1 MATQRIA
8 FKEWLPDQP
17 TVLDCLTDAKNV
29 VPVAMGYAPMM
40 TAEDISNAASEAL
53 SNAFAGKFG
62 TSTEL
67 FAGGATKLFKFNPSD
82 IDLDNVSKGGGYTG
96 SNRWNFVQFGDVV
109 LAANGSEKIQSWQ
122 VGSSTAFA
130 DVAANAPTAKF
141 ITVVR
146 DFVVSANIGSD
157 YNKVQWSDINAEGSW
172 TAGGASQAD
181 FQLIADGGN
190 ILGITGGEFGLVLLE
205 KSVVRMSYSGSPLF
219 FQFDTISRNVG
230 CNAEGSVAQYGNLTF
245 FLSDD
250 GFYQCDGTALTAIG
264 DEKVDNYF
272 YTNVD
277 ISKLSKMSCVADP
290 ISKLVI
296 WNYFKVDG
304 TTEMLIY
311 NFKLS
316 KWSRADSTAD
326 YICSSA
332 TSNIALEGL
341 DAFGTIDTL
350 PASLDDRLWAGGQ
363 YVFAGV
369 ASTKLIAFTGPY
381 MPAKLITNDI
391 EQGYDSVVTLARPM
405 VDNGSASVAVAS
417 RKNLNETITYS
428 SDVTATTEGRCSLRS
443 SGRYHRLKLI
453 PSGDNWKHAVGLDID
468 ITTQGTR

>member
-82 IDLDNVSKGGGYTG
+82 TDLDDVSKGGGYTG

-122 VGSSTAFA
+122 VGTSTVFA
-130 DVAANAPTAKF
+130 DAAANAPTAKF

-146 DFVVSANIGSD
+146 DFVVGANIGSD

-205 KSVVRMSYSGSPLF
+205 KSVVRMSYIGSP
-219 FQFDTISRNVG
+219 
-230 CNAEGSVAQYGNLTF
+230 
-245 FLSDD
+245 
-250 GFYQCDGTALTAIG
+250 
-264 DEKVDNYF
+264 
-272 YTNVD
+272 
-277 ISKLSKMSCVADP
+277 
-290 ISKLVI
+290 
-296 WNYFKVDG
+296 
-304 TTEMLIY
+304 
-311 NFKLS
+311 
-316 KWSRADSTAD
+316 
-326 YICSSA
+326 
-332 TSNIALEGL
+332 
-341 DAFGTIDTL
+341 
-350 PASLDDRLWAGGQ
+350 
-363 YVFAGV
+363 
-369 ASTKLIAFTGPY
+369 
-381 MPAKLITNDI
+381 
-391 EQGYDSVVTLARPM
+391 
-405 VDNGSASVAVAS
+405 
-417 RKNLNETITYS
+417 
-428 SDVTATTEGRCSLRS
+428 
-443 SGRYHRLKLI
+443 
-453 PSGDNWKHAVGLDID
+453 
-468 ITTQGTR
+468 